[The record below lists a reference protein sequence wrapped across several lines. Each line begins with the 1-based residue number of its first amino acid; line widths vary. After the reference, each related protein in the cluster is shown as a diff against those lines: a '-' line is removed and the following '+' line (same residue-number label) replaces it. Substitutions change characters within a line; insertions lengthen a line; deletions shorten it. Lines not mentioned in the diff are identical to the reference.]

1 MLLAV
6 ALSAGGA
13 IGYFGAESWSS
24 AMDPAESSAP
34 GVAVWLASLPPAA
47 GTAAPRPV
55 DIEQPQFRQ
64 SEPPQAEPPQAEPP
78 RPDSAPAVR
87 DMPPG
92 DLPAALRGEF
102 TDAPD
107 VIEPGTVDA
116 APAEPSPPGLS
127 RASAQAEPIVLPPDP
142 SGMGEPS
149 VEPPGEPVA
158 AASKPVEQPQLAA
171 LTPGP
176 ELEEGRRPGARIGD
190 GATAAW
196 RLNAVPF
203 ADKPSLKLVAIIID
217 DAGIDRARTSRA
229 LRLPGPLTI
238 SFLPYAPEVA
248 RQAEE
253 ARKRGHELMVHLPM
267 EPLSSQ
273 ENPGPDALTTRL
285 ARPELMRRLALN
297 LGRFDGYVGVNN
309 HMGSRMTAD
318 ANAMLPVL
326 EELRDQGLLFI
337 DSRTTKD
344 TVAALVAA
352 HLGLAT
358 GARDVFIDHE
368 QITGSVRARLAD
380 IERIAKRGGA
390 AIAIGHPHERTLDEL
405 ERWLPGLAEQ
415 GLTLAPI
422 SAVVRR
428 GQGRS

>member
-1 MLLAV
+1 MLTRGRWKRPTLLAG
-6 ALSAGGA
+6 ALLAGGA
-13 IGYFGAESWSS
+13 IGYFGAEGWSS
-24 AMDPAESSAP
+24 AMDPGEVPAP
-34 GVAVWLASLPPAA
+34 AVAVWLASLPPAA
-47 GTAAPRPV
+47 GTTEPEPAARDTPPV
-55 DIEQPQFRQ
+55 DIPVSMR
-64 SEPPQAEPPQAEPP
+64 
-78 RPDSAPAVR
+78 R
-87 DMPPG
+87 
-92 DLPAALRGEF
+92 EF

-107 VIEPGTVDA
+107 VVEPA
-116 APAEPSPPGLS
+116 AAEPVTAEASPLE
-127 RASAQAEPIVLPPDP
+127 ASPASSEPT
-142 SGMGEPS
+142 
-149 VEPPGEPVA
+149 PVA
-158 AASKPVEQPQLAA
+158 AAPPQGEPGIAPEPPKPVEQPQLAA

-176 ELEEGRRPGARIGD
+176 ELEESRRPGPRIGD
-190 GATAAW
+190 GATATW

-203 ADKPSLKLVAIIID
+203 VDRPSLKLVAIIID

-253 ARKRGHELMVHLPM
+253 ARRRGHELMVHLPM
-267 EPLSSQ
+267 EPVSPQ

-326 EELRDQGLLFI
+326 EELREQGLLFI

-344 TVAALVAA
+344 TVAALVAT

-358 GARDVFIDHE
+358 SSRDVFIDHE

-380 IERIAKRGGA
+380 IERIARRGGA